1 MSSTL
6 PPKMTSLATSG
17 RPLYAKMSKQ
27 SWLNISITARRK
39 CTKFEQQ
46 IGLHNL
52 YQIAKFNVYLFIRS
66 AVKLE
71 NHSRHASV

>member
-1 MSSTL
+1 MFSTL
-6 PPKMTSLATSG
+6 PPIVTSLATSV
-17 RPLYAKMSKQ
+17 RPLYAKMFKQ

-52 YQIAKFNVYLFIRS
+52 YQIAKFNVYQFTCS

-71 NHSRHASV
+71 NHFRYASV